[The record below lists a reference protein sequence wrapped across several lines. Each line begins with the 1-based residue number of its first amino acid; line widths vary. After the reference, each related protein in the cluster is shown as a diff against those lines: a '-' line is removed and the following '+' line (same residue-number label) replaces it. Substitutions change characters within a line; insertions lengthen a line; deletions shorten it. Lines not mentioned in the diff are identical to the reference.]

1 VLSEKATM
9 KMKLATAKSFFAAFH
24 GLEVSEWGRERLQDF
39 VNLKE
44 KQLFAKTEKS
54 SSRASLLDQDTNV
67 SVLGNLFEN

>member
-1 VLSEKATM
+1 M
-9 KMKLATAKSFFAAFH
+9 KSKLATAKSFFAAFH
-24 GLEVSEWGRERLQDF
+24 GLEVSEWGRERAQDF

-54 SSRASLLDQDTNV
+54 SSRASLLDVQDNTQ